1 MHLIFELRDN
11 LGTISAEEVLYLP
24 DVLCVGNGVNG
35 ANAHARTLAYVV
47 IKARTSLLCQQK
59 ISNSRSIR
67 VFFQQALGAF
77 PFHARSGADRHYFSE
92 RLNGLASSVRISV
105 GTKIARTLLVFLAR
119 VFNCWEGIRLGNSNV
134 GIALIVFKVHVKVRT
149 ILSNKIALQHQCFV
163 LVFYHNVVKTTHNL
177 HHQRNLGSI
186 ILKRNVLPHTSTQVL
201 SFSYI
206 YNLASS
212 IFPEVATWISWY
224 LINLLPNRYQVI

>member
-11 LGTISAEEVLYLP
+11 LRTISAEEVLYLP
-24 DVLCVGNGVNG
+24 DILCIGNG
-35 ANAHARTLAYVV
+35 ADSTHAYARALAYVV

-59 ISNSRSIR
+59 VSNSCAIR
-67 VFFQQALGAF
+67 IFFEQTLSTF
-77 PFHARSGADRHYFSE
+77 PLHARSRADRHYFSE
-92 RLNGLASSVRISV
+92 RLDSLASSVRIGI

-119 VFNCWEGIRLGNSNV
+119 VFNCWEGVRLGNGNV
-134 GIALIVFKVHVKVRT
+134 GIALIVFKIHVEVGT

-186 ILKRNVLPHTSTQVL
+186 ILKCNVLPHTSTQVL